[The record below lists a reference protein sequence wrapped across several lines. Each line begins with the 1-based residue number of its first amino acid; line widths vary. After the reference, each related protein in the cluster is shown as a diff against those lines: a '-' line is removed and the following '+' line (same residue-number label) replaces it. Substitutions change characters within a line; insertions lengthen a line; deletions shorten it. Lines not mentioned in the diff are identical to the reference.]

1 MARAVPTDPKKYAR
15 AKAKVKAR
23 VKVFPSA
30 YASGQ
35 IVQEYKKMGGGYR
48 TAPKKK
54 RKK

>member
-15 AKAKVKAR
+15 PKAKVKAR

-48 TAPKKK
+48 TAPTKK